1 MPVDRPNPESFALKT
16 NSLALVASASPK
28 NLSVTL
34 GRTAPMRV
42 MKTQQLAQ
50 TPWTRASALPGN
62 LVEMQNLRPWPSLTE
77 PKATWNKVPA
87 KHLACDFESGFCGWE
102 PFLTEDSHWKLMKGL
117 NNGEHHFP
125 AADHTANIN
134 HGSFIYLEAQRP
146 PGVAKLGSPVLTKLL
161 TASTPCQV
169 QFWYHL
175 SQHSNLSVFTRT
187 SLDGNLQKQGKII
200 RFSESQW
207 SHAKID
213 LIAEAGESTLPFQ
226 LILEATV
233 LSSNATVALDDISV
247 SQKCEISYK
256 SLPRTSTQSKW
267 SCSVDQTVT
276 SWVQARTQPPE

>member
-1 MPVDRPNPESFALKT
+1 MLFISPHLF
-16 NSLALVASASPK
+16 SLLR
-28 NLSVTL
+28 VT
-34 GRTAPMRV
+34 
-42 MKTQQLAQ
+42 
-50 TPWTRASALPGN
+50 
-62 LVEMQNLRPWPSLTE
+62 
-77 PKATWNKVPA
+77 A

-134 HGSFIYLEAQRP
+134 HGSFIYFEAQRS

-233 LSSNATVALDDISV
+233 LSSNATVALDDVSV
-247 SQKCEISYK
+247 SQECEISYK

>member
-1 MPVDRPNPESFALKT
+1 MPVDRPNPESFALKM

-247 SQKCEISYK
+247 SQECEISYK
-256 SLPRTSTQSKW
+256 SLPRTSTQSK
-267 SCSVDQTVT
+267 
-276 SWVQARTQPPE
+276 